1 LAAVIALSSSS
12 VQTDDGLGELVGV
25 GAVDDPAEVGAGVIR
40 PASGEPLQA
49 ASSRA
54 PHRTAAPT
62 SGRRIINGQLRFNRV
77 LQTV

>member
-1 LAAVIALSSSS
+1 LALVIALSSSS
-12 VQTDDGLGELVGV
+12 VHADDVVGEPVGV
-25 GAVDDPAEVGAGVIR
+25 SIVEGTAEVGAGVTR

-49 ASSRA
+49 ASSSA

-62 SGRRIINGQLRFNRV
+62 SGRRIINGQLRFHRV